1 MVRVEMVAYQAH
13 KIQSQFLIILP
24 MTKQQQRWPADGCTI
39 DEYAGIHPWYSYSYY
54 LDHYS
59 RTQQQQQQHNNR
71 MTRMVSNEPGQPQNM
86 HSSTRP
92 SIMTNPA
99 TSGSNHKS
107 QMQSIPRGSQKHCL
121 RKIWKKLHA
130 DDNINTG
137 SAT

>member
-1 MVRVEMVAYQAH
+1 MAG
-13 KIQSQFLIILP
+13 
-24 MTKQQQRWPADGCTI
+24 RWLY

-71 MTRMVSNEPGQPQNM
+71 MTRMVSNEPGQPQNNNNIIIVGSGSNNDAITTL

-99 TSGSNHKS
+99 TSGSNNR
-107 QMQSIPRGSQKHCL
+107 QPL
-121 RKIWKKLHA
+121 LVL
-130 DDNINTG
+130 N
-137 SAT
+137 